1 MNMLPYDA
9 LDRLIEGSKK
19 VADLCRENKVKQW
32 EIIATQSY
40 GHQLDIEAGKIS
52 LAAGGGDGG
61 YGIRVVEDGKF
72 GYAYLVDVKSAE
84 NAIQQALS
92 IARISPSIKGFDLP
106 SNQESKEVK
115 GLFDKRILSV
125 GPEDLLKQADSILD
139 EVKSLDKR
147 AVVTGGGLGV
157 SATAG
162 VLTSSEGIEH
172 HGITTSHGIGVQVSI
187 DENEQLTSSWQGESS
202 KQLIDEIPNCVANSV
217 EWAQKTRDPIKVD
230 NGAEDLP
237 VLMTSE
243 GLGSLFSTVIPSAI
257 RGERLS
263 RMESFWSGKQGEN
276 VMAKDLSLIDNAI
289 MEGGISSSSRDAE
302 GVPTRRQIV
311 VDSGKLVGSLW
322 STRDSAKLVAE
333 GKIEHATSTG
343 SASRRGHQ
351 SPPVTSCSNLELI
364 SSSKSSSM
372 DELLQRMDSGYIV
385 NSVMGAHT
393 ANPTSGDFSVTTS
406 SILRVEDGEV
416 IGAIKQ
422 AGLSGN
428 MAKALSRDVFLGD
441 DIRVS
446 GGSMHIPDILLMQA
460 LRVNP
465 I

>member
-1 MNMLPYDA
+1 L
-9 LDRLIEGSKK
+9 
-19 VADLCRENKVKQW
+19 Q
-32 EIIATQSY
+32 
-40 GHQLDIEAGKIS
+40 
-52 LAAGGGDGG
+52 
-61 YGIRVVEDGKF
+61 
-72 GYAYLVDVKSAE
+72 
-84 NAIQQALS
+84 
-92 IARISPSIKGFDLP
+92 
-106 SNQESKEVK
+106 
-115 GLFDKRILSV
+115 
-125 GPEDLLKQADSILD
+125 QADSILS
-139 EVKSLDKR
+139 EVSSLDKR

-172 HGITTSHGIGVQVSI
+172 HGITTSHGLGVQVSI
-187 DENEQLTSSWQGESS
+187 EENDQLTSSWQGTSS
-202 KQLIDEIPNCVANSV
+202 KKAIDEIPKCIANSV

-243 GLGSLFSTVIPSAI
+243 GLGSLFSNVIPSAI

-263 RMESFWSGKQGEN
+263 RMESFWSGKQGHK
-276 VMAKDLSLIDNAI
+276 VLADDLTLIDNAR
-289 MEGGISSSSRDAE
+289 MEGGISSSSRDGE
-302 GVPTRRQIV
+302 GVPTQRQVIV
-311 VDSGKLVGSLW
+311 ESGKLVGSLW

-333 GKIEHATSTG
+333 GKIDKASTTG
-343 SASRRGHQ
+343 SASRGGHQ
-351 SPPVTSCSNLELI
+351 SPPVTTCSNLQLI
-364 SSSKSSSM
+364 SSSKSNTM
-372 DELLQRMDSGYIV
+372 DELLERMGSGYVV

-428 MAKALSRDVFLGD
+428 MAKALSEDVFLGND
-441 DIRVS
+441 VRVS